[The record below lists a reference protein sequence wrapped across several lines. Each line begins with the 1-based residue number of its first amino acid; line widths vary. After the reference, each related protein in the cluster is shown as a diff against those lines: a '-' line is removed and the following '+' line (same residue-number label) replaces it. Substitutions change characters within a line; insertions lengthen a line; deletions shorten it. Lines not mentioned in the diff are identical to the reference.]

1 MSKSA
6 TLLLLISLIFSTTA
20 RSNNDVISIKKGTPA
35 PFTGI
40 LFTEDKAKELRT
52 DLLELDK
59 SRIILLSKEQQLGI
73 FQERLELRD
82 EEIEL
87 YHKQNERLVKQNGT
101 NKDVGMVERVVWFG
115 LGVVVTGAAV
125 YAAGSLAR

>member
-1 MSKSA
+1 M
-6 TLLLLISLIFSTTA
+6 LLLMSLLIFLPTA
-20 RSNNDVISIKKGTPA
+20 KANDVVSIKKGTPA

-52 DLLELDK
+52 ELLELDK

-73 FQERLELRD
+73 FQNRLELRD

-87 YHKQNERLVKQNGT
+87 YRKQNERLIQQNGT
-101 NKDVGMVERVVWFG
+101 NKDVGMIERVVWFG
-115 LGVVVTGAAV
+115 LGVIVTGAAV
-125 YAAGSLAR
+125 YAAGSLVN

>member
-1 MSKSA
+1 MLLA
-6 TLLLLISLIFSTTA
+6 TILLIFSTTA
-20 RSNNDVISIKKGTPA
+20 RSNDVISIKKGTPA

-52 DLLELDK
+52 ELLELDK

-73 FQERLELRD
+73 FQDRLELRD

-87 YHKQNERLVKQNGT
+87 YRSQNERLMKQNGT
-101 NKDVGMVERVVWFG
+101 NKDVGMIERVVWFG
-115 LGVVVTGAAV
+115 LGVIVTGAAV